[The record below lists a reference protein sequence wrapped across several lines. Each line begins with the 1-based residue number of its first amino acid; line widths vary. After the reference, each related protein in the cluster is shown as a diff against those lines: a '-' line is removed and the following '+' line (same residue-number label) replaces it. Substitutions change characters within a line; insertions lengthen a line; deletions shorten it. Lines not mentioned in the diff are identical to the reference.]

1 MFKTCEEERGRKV
14 INYDERENDNEN
26 NDESEGDDGDNGKN
40 VITLCDNIL
49 KSYPVLTANADE
61 CVLENDEDND
71 GGDERVRE
79 NEANDDGRER
89 VLENEGNDDI
99 EDTCNTAEAVT
110 KKRGKKR
117 KRKTKDERTQ
127 EMSEKHPVLK
137 ACGCKAKRCHTKVDN
152 ATRESIHVEFW
163 NLDYDARRLWIFN
176 HIEQFKPKRRD
187 TEIESSKRQFSRSY
201 WLPLNTLPGCKLY
214 VCKDMFLH
222 TLGHK
227 SDKVITSALLTT
239 SPFGMDPG
247 DGRGKHAPVH
257 KIAEEQEEF
266 MVNHIKSFKPQIAH
280 YRREHAPNRLY
291 PPPPELTI
299 AEMYGDY
306 VEECSKEGKSNS
318 SYVTYTRRVKALNIG
333 FAKLGNEDCECC
345 DAHKLHIKDVDEGD
359 SSENEVNG
367 DDDNGDERVKENGK
381 IKKKKA
387 TFGKMKAC
395 VDETCNDCAKWK
407 EHITRYSETRMAY
420 KEDKENVASQRDT
433 LYLSSDMQKVISIP
447 RLPG

>member
-1 MFKTCEEERGRKV
+1 M
-14 INYDERENDNEN
+14 
-26 NDESEGDDGDNGKN
+26 
-40 VITLCDNIL
+40 
-49 KSYPVLTANADE
+49 LT
-61 CVLENDEDND
+61 NDEDND

-79 NEANDDGRER
+79 NEANDDGTER

-110 KKRGKKR
+110 K
-117 KRKTKDERTQ
+117 
-127 EMSEKHPVLK
+127 
-137 ACGCKAKRCHTKVDN
+137 KRCHTKVDN

-187 TEIESSKRQFSRSY
+187 TEIEWSKRQFSRSY

-239 SPFGMDPG
+239 SPFGTNSG

-266 MVNHIKSFKPQIAH
+266 IVNHIKSFKPQIAH

-291 PPPPELTI
+291 LPPELTI

-318 SYVTYTRRVKALNIG
+318 SYVTYGTRGESK
-333 FAKLGNEDCECC
+333 
-345 DAHKLHIKDVDEGD
+345 H
-359 SSENEVNG
+359 
-367 DDDNGDERVKENGK
+367 
-381 IKKKKA
+381 
-387 TFGKMKAC
+387 
-395 VDETCNDCAKWK
+395 
-407 EHITRYSETRMAY
+407 
-420 KEDKENVASQRDT
+420 
-433 LYLSSDMQKVISIP
+433 
-447 RLPG
+447 